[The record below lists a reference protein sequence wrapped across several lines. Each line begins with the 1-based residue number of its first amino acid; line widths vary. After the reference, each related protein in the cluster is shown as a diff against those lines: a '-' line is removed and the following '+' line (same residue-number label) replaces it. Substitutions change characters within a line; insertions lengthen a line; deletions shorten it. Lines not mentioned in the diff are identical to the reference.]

1 LDGRF
6 GGLIMAAG
14 AVGEFLPIVATA
26 IFLST
31 KGVVLGLISLTVI
44 AGIAAL
50 FTLVPRLVRQN
61 KLVAITA
68 QGEHAASQTTL
79 RWTMLLLL
87 PCW

>member
-31 KGVVLGLISLTVI
+31 KGAVLGLISLTVI

-79 RWTMLLLL
+79 RWTMFLLL